1 MPDEPDDLPER
12 DDNKGQPNPFAGT
25 PFEHLLGPLL
35 GGAGGALGGAG
46 AAGMPDL
53 GQLMAQMQ
61 QMLSGAS
68 AGGNVNWDLAVQVA
82 RAQVAKSP
90 DPSPTSTDRNRIA
103 DAARLAEL
111 WLDGATD
118 LPSGVSSVDAWSRAQ
133 WVEETRAS
141 WQQLVEP
148 IAANVVRAMG
158 DALPAEV
165 RAMAGPL
172 IGMFGQVGGSIFGQ
186 QVGQALGELA
196 GEVLGSSDVG
206 LPLVESGRAGLV
218 PANVRAFGEGLNQS
232 DEDVLLYVAL
242 RECAAQR
249 LFTGVPWLR
258 SHLFG
263 TVEEFGRGT
272 NIDVSKIE
280 SQLSTLDPTDPAK
293 LQEALTG
300 GLFEPENTPAQQ
312 AALVR
317 LETALALVEG
327 WVDDVVTEATKDRM
341 PNAVA
346 LREAV
351 RRRRAAGGPAEQ
363 TFASLVGLELRPR
376 RLRDAANL
384 FAALRDARGASGR
397 DAVWAHPDLLPTHDD
412 LDDPLGFVESSAA
425 RTESQEDFDAA
436 LAQLLDDA
444 GDDSGADRATGDDED
459 PQQPSA

>member
-1 MPDEPDDLPER
+1 MPDEPNDLPDRE
-12 DDNKGQPNPFAGT
+12 DDKGQPNPFAGT
-25 PFEHLLGPLL
+25 PFEHLLGPMF
-35 GGAGGALGGAG
+35 GGAGGMGGA
-46 AAGMPDL
+46 AMPDL

-61 QMLSGAS
+61 QMLGGAS
-68 AGGNVNWDLAVQVA
+68 GGGNVNWKLATQVA
-82 RAQVAKSP
+82 RAQVAKTP
-90 DPSPTSTDRNRIA
+90 DPSPSGPDRTHIA

-111 WLDGATD
+111 WLDQATD
-118 LPSGVSSVDAWSRAQ
+118 LPAGVSTVDAWSRAQ
-133 WVEETRAS
+133 WVEETRES

-158 DALPAEV
+158 EALPEEV
-165 RAMAGPL
+165 RTMAGPL
-172 IGMFGQVGGSIFGQ
+172 IGMFGQVGGTIFGQ

-196 GEVLGSSDVG
+196 GEVLGASDVG
-206 LPLVESGRAGLV
+206 LPLVAPGRAALV
-218 PANVRAFGEGLNQS
+218 PVNVRAFGDGLTQS
-232 DEDVLLYVAL
+232 AEDVLLYLAL

-249 LFTGVPWLR
+249 LFASVPWLR

-263 TVEEFGRGT
+263 AVEEFGRGT
-272 NIDVSKIE
+272 DIDVSKIE
-280 SQLSTLDPTDPAK
+280 SQLTTLDPTDPAK

-341 PNAVA
+341 PSAVA

-412 LDDPLGFVESSAA
+412 LDDPLGFVESSKPDAEA
-425 RTESQEDFDAA
+425 SDDFDSAM
-436 LAQLLDDA
+436 AQLLDDA
-444 GDDSGADRATGDDED
+444 GSDPAPAPDDDTSTDDEGTT
-459 PQQPSA
+459 PPPAR

>member
-1 MPDEPDDLPER
+1 M
-12 DDNKGQPNPFAGT
+12 G
-25 PFEHLLGPLL
+25 
-35 GGAGGALGGAG
+35 GGA
-46 AAGMPDL
+46 MPDL
-53 GQLMAQMQ
+53 GQLKAQMQ
-61 QMLSGAS
+61 QMLGGAGG
-68 AGGNVNWDLAVQVA
+68 GGNVNWKLATQVA
-82 RAQVAKSP
+82 RAQVAKTP
-90 DPSPTSTDRNRIA
+90 DPSPSGPDRTGIA

-111 WLDGATD
+111 WLDEATD
-118 LPSGVSSVDAWSRAQ
+118 LPAGVRTVDAWSRAQ
-133 WVEETRAS
+133 WVEETRES

-158 DALPAEV
+158 EALPEEV
-165 RAMAGPL
+165 RTMAGPL
-172 IGMFGQVGGSIFGQ
+172 IGMFGQVGGTLFGQ

-196 GEVLGSSDVG
+196 GEVLGASDVG
-206 LPLVESGRAGLV
+206 LPLVAPGRAALV
-218 PANVRAFGEGLNQS
+218 PANVSAFGDGLTQS
-232 DEDVLLYVAL
+232 AEDVLLYLAL

-249 LFTGVPWLR
+249 LFASVPWLR

-263 TVEEFGRGT
+263 AVEEFGRGT
-272 NIDVSKIE
+272 DIDVSKIE

-341 PNAVA
+341 PSAVA

-384 FAALRDARGASGR
+384 FAALRDARGAAGR

-412 LDDPLGFVESSAA
+412 LDDPLGFVESSRPDAGA
-425 RTESQEDFDAA
+425 SDDFDTAM
-436 LAQLLDDA
+436 AQLLDDA
-444 GDDSGADRATGDDED
+444 ESDPAPGNDGDSATDDEGTT
-459 PQQPSA
+459 PPPAR

>member
-1 MPDEPDDLPER
+1 ML
-12 DDNKGQPNPFAGT
+12 
-25 PFEHLLGPLL
+25 
-35 GGAGGALGGAG
+35 GAGGATGGMP
-46 AAGMPDL
+46 MPDL
-53 GQLMAQMQ
+53 SQLMGQMQ
-61 QMLSGAS
+61 QLLSGAGS
-68 AGGNVNWDLAVQVA
+68 GGNVNWEIAGKVA
-82 RAQVAKSP
+82 RAHVAKSS
-90 DPSPTSTDRNRIA
+90 DPTPSGPGRSAIS

-118 LPSGVSSVDAWSRAQ
+118 LPAGVSSVEAWSRAQ
-133 WVEETRAS
+133 WVEETKES
-141 WQQLVEP
+141 WHQLVEP
-148 IAANVVRAMG
+148 IAANVVRAMA
-158 DALPAEV
+158 DALPEEV
-165 RAMAGPL
+165 RTMAGPL

-196 GEVLGSSDVG
+196 GEVLGAADVG
-206 LPLVESGRAGLV
+206 LPLVAPGRSALV
-218 PANVRAFGEGLNQS
+218 PSNVSAFGDGLTQS
-232 DEDVLLYVAL
+232 DEDVLLYLAL

-263 TVEEFGRGT
+263 AVEEFGRGT
-272 NIDVSKIE
+272 SIDMSKIE
-280 SQLSTLDPTDPAK
+280 SQLSMLDPSDPAK

-312 AALVR
+312 AALIR

-341 PNAVA
+341 PSAVA

-384 FAALRDARGASGR
+384 FAALRDARGAEGR
-397 DAVWAHPDLLPTHDD
+397 DAVWLHPDLLPTPGD
-412 LDDPLGFVESSAA
+412 LDDPLGFVESSEPDA
-425 RTESQEDFDAA
+425 RSSDDFDTAM
-436 LAQLLDDA
+436 AQLLDDA
-444 GDDSGADRATGDDED
+444 GTDPASAPDDEGD
-459 PQQPSA
+459 ASTDDEGTTPPPAR